1 MTDLLFK
8 FYINKRRYLKAFSLA
23 IKDGDLDKAWE
34 VVEAYGGGCYL
45 PEQQKIQ
52 VFNYVQ
58 AKHLLTNLAKE
69 PEQIFSPN
77 VSWASS
83 CPWLSDSSWLPVQD
97 FWEDL
102 EQTINALWRQEIAY
116 KSITFAEK
124 WMKQLFDITVR
135 DLCELAFPDLR

>member
-8 FYINKRRYLKAFSLA
+8 FYINKRRYLEAFSLA
-23 IKDGDLDKAWE
+23 IKDGDLDKAWG
-34 VVEAYGGGCYL
+34 VVEAHGGDCYL
-45 PEQQKIQ
+45 PEWQKIQ

-58 AKHLLTNLAKE
+58 AKHLLTNLATE

-77 VSWASS
+77 VSWARS
-83 CPWLSDSSWLPVQD
+83 CPWLSDSSWLPVQG
-97 FWEDL
+97 FWGDL
-102 EQTINALWRQEIAY
+102 EQTINALWRQEITY